1 MPHPTTPGAAMLLC
15 DSLEKIFPDQAPR
28 EIDRSLPLIGY
39 RGERTAFQVAVRVPR
54 RDTWDNLRSADIT
67 VQAPTGVTARV
78 RAVELVPVTLPA
90 PADAG
95 PAYLRTEPGLY
106 PDLLRP
112 LAEGEQLGLNTERW
126 HGIWVDLLIG
136 EDAPA
141 AAGGADAEVSVE
153 VAIAEGE
160 TLASTVPL
168 RVVAETL
175 PALDI
180 VNTHWFH
187 SDGLISYYDLEPF
200 SERYWEIHEN
210 FLRSAAEMSVNSVLT
225 PVWTP
230 PLDTR
235 VGHTRIPTQLLGIH
249 DDGDGT
255 YRFDPQH
262 LMRWLEICR
271 RVGMRHLEVPHLFT
285 QWGARATP
293 AIYVQTPSGTERR
306 FGWDVAAT
314 DPSYRR
320 FVEQLIPYLI
330 ALLDEHWGIDK
341 VIFHISDEPNED
353 HLESYSAARD
363 VVADLLAD
371 VTVVDAISSHEFF
384 QRGLV
389 EVPVV
394 ATNHGRPFLEN
405 GVDPLWLY
413 YCVSQNKGV
422 ANRFIALPSA
432 HNRVL
437 GHQLFLAGAEGFL
450 HWGFNFYNAQF
461 STRAID
467 PFLDTSAGGGFY
479 AGDAF
484 MVYPGRDGHALTSL
498 RYEVFRAAMRDHR
511 AVRLLEQRAGS
522 EIARSALAAG
532 GFDELE
538 VRADLDP
545 VELRRI
551 EVRVADALARSA
563 GAPRDTATAAPMR
576 GEVPG

>member
-39 RGERTAFQVAVRVPR
+39 RGERTAFQVAVRVPQR
-54 RDTWDNLRSADIT
+54 EIWDNLRAADIT
-67 VQAPTGVTARV
+67 VRAPAGVTARV

-112 LAEGEQLGLNTERW
+112 VAEGEQLSLITDRW

-422 ANRFIALPSA
+422 ANRFIALSSA

-437 GHQLFLAGAEGFL
+437 GNQLFLAGAEGFL

-498 RYEVFRAAMRDHR
+498 RYEVFRDAMLDHR

-522 EIARSALAAG
+522 EIARSLLATDA
-532 GFDELE
+532 FDELE

-551 EVRVADALARSA
+551 EVRVADALAQH
-563 GAPRDTATAAPMR
+563 APAQEAEPA
-576 GEVPG
+576 

>member
-422 ANRFIALPSA
+422 ANRFIALSSA

-437 GHQLFLAGAEGFL
+437 GNQLFLAGAEGFL

-498 RYEVFRAAMRDHR
+498 RYEVFRDAMLDHR

-522 EIARSALAAG
+522 EIARSLLATDA
-532 GFDELE
+532 FDELE

-551 EVRVADALARSA
+551 EVRVADALAQH
-563 GAPRDTATAAPMR
+563 APAQEAEPA
-576 GEVPG
+576 

>member
-39 RGERTAFQVAVRVPR
+39 RGERTAFQVAVRVPQR
-54 RDTWDNLRSADIT
+54 EIWDNLRAADIT
-67 VQAPTGVTARV
+67 VRAPAGVTARV

-112 LAEGEQLGLNTERW
+112 VAEGEQLSLITDRW

-498 RYEVFRAAMRDHR
+498 RYEVFRDAMLDHR

-522 EIARSALAAG
+522 EIARSLLATDA
-532 GFDELE
+532 FDELE

-551 EVRVADALARSA
+551 EVRVADALAQH
-563 GAPRDTATAAPMR
+563 APAQEAEPA
-576 GEVPG
+576 